1 VHQPR
6 QWDERRELDRVLWRH
21 SVRNN
26 TVIKQLSVTEA
37 ELQAKPAQ
45 QAGQARQLR
54 VGALRE
60 TIRSGLAGDEVAIGE
75 PFDRAAL
82 SRVCRGRRTT
92 PHVARENRARAGP

>member
-37 ELQAKPAQ
+37 ELQAKPAPRLMH
-45 QAGQARQLR
+45 ALLEGVR
-54 VGALRE
+54 V
-60 TIRSGLAGDEVAIGE
+60 T
-75 PFDRAAL
+75 
-82 SRVCRGRRTT
+82 
-92 PHVARENRARAGP
+92 